1 MFLTL
6 RKSSVQLA
14 NTRNIT
20 VIMSNLLAS
29 STPDADLPDA
39 ISEFLHVLHQRSGPK
54 PKKEW
59 CSLCLK
65 FKNSFHF
72 IVYTVGGAAGPS
84 EEASSSGATPG
95 SKRKG
100 AAGPEKVAKKVRFAE
115 KTSMTNTKEK
125 IIGQLQRRSSQA
137 KEN

>member
-1 MFLTL
+1 MASG
-6 RKSSVQLA
+6 RSASGVDDA
-14 NTRNIT
+14 NKFDMNSD
-20 VIMSNLLAS
+20 VSC
-29 STPDADLPDA
+29 
-39 ISEFLHVLHQRSGPK
+39 V
-54 PKKEW
+54 
-59 CSLCLK
+59 CK

-72 IVYTVGGAAGPS
+72 IVSVGGAAGPS